1 MSIQRKPTA
10 TFWVLRQPSQ
20 EFRKKSTCN
29 QEHFWRWCLLH
40 LSMYVSPP
48 HLYTPKSKSIKY
60 LQHSSLKYCNI
71 RSFVF
76 CYFISYTE
84 AEKQQNGTER
94 CLLHRL
100 LSRSPFFTF
109 RSKRKIFKINDSN
122 SMNLTFH
129 SSLYESNRSSSKLN
143 CQDELTSLES
153 WRWKIVSSTAL
164 APARKWWV
172 KQYFFFWSQH
182 RHRTTVKSCKTVR
195 VTFGMMVIYIHLEMK
210 RMMIV
215 PIIYRLVQFWLVM

>member
-1 MSIQRKPTA
+1 MWVFKESQRQRFE
-10 TFWVLRQPSQ
+10 FWGNLHRSS
-20 EFRKKSTCN
+20 EKKSTCN

-129 SSLYESNRSSSKLN
+129 SSLYESNHSSSKLN
-143 CQDELTSLES
+143 LS
-153 WRWKIVSSTAL
+153 RWT
-164 APARKWWV
+164 
-172 KQYFFFWSQH
+172 YFFRKLTLKNSIFYCTCISKKMMSEAVFLLLI
-182 RHRTTVKSCKTVR
+182 TTQTS
-195 VTFGMMVIYIHLEMK
+195 HHS
-210 RMMIV
+210 
-215 PIIYRLVQFWLVM
+215 